1 MELSLKSTI
10 NLNNDVKMPLLGLR
24 VYKMKGC
31 EETYQTVRDA
41 LDIGYRLIDT
51 ARIYCNEKTVGKAV
65 RDSGIPRNEI
75 FVTTKLWVTDFENP
89 RQALLDSLNRLG
101 LDYADLYLIHW
112 PVKGYEKAYL
122 ELEKLQKE
130 GLCRAIGVSN
140 FKIHHIE
147 SLFEHGATVVPQI
160 NQTEIHP
167 LNTEEELMGW
177 CRRQKIAVEAY
188 SPLGSEGRL
197 ILDDPRLICMRDFYK
212 AAPSQILLRWCI
224 QRGIIAIPKAN
235 TREKLIQNSELYSFD
250 ISNSDLETISDM
262 NCNDRRNYD
271 PDKIDERPKAMYPK
285 IVEESDL

>member
-24 VYKMKGC
+24 VYKMKGGA
-31 EETYQTVRDA
+31 ETYKTVRDA
-41 LDIGYRLIDT
+41 LDVGYRLIDT
-51 ARIYCNEKTVGKAV
+51 ARIYCNEKAVGKAV
-65 RDSGIPRNEI
+65 RDSGIPRNDI
-75 FVTTKLWVTDFENP
+75 FITTKLWVTDFDNP
-89 RQALLDSLNRLG
+89 RQALLDSLKRLG
-101 LDYADLYLIHW
+101 LDYVDLYLIHW

-122 ELEKLQKE
+122 ELEKLQHE

-147 SLFEHGATVVPQI
+147 SLFEHGATVVPQV

-177 CRRQKIAVEAY
+177 CRRKKIAVEAY

-197 ILDDPRLICMRDFYK
+197 ILDDPRLICMRDYYK

-224 QRGIIAIPKAN
+224 QRGIVAIPKAN
-235 TREKLIQNSELYSFD
+235 TKEKLIQNSELYNFD

-271 PDKIDERPKAMYPK
+271 PDKIDYRPKVMYPK
-285 IVEESDL
+285 IVEEPDL

>member
-24 VYKMKGC
+24 VYKMKGGA
-31 EETYQTVRDA
+31 ETYKTVMDA
-41 LDIGYRLIDT
+41 LDVGYRLIDT
-51 ARIYCNEKTVGKAV
+51 ARIYCNEKAVGKAV

-75 FVTTKLWVTDFENP
+75 FITTKLWVTDFDNP
-89 RQALLDSLNRLG
+89 RQALLDSLKRLG
-101 LDYADLYLIHW
+101 LGYVDLYLIHW

-122 ELEKLQKE
+122 ELEKLQHE

-147 SLFEHGATVVPQI
+147 SLFEHGATVVPQV

-177 CRRQKIAVEAY
+177 CRRKKIAVEAY

-197 ILDDPRLICMRDFYK
+197 ILDDPRLICMRDYYK

-224 QRGIIAIPKAN
+224 QRGIVAIPKAN
-235 TREKLIQNSELYSFD
+235 TKEKLIQNSELYNFD

-271 PDKIDERPKAMYPK
+271 PDKIDDRPKVMYPK
-285 IVEESDL
+285 IVEEPDL

>member
-24 VYKMKGC
+24 VYKMKCGA
-31 EETYQTVRDA
+31 ETYKTVRDA
-41 LDIGYRLIDT
+41 LDVGYRLIDT
-51 ARIYCNEKTVGKAV
+51 ARIYCNEKAVGKAV

-75 FVTTKLWVTDFENP
+75 FVTTKLWVTDFDNP
-89 RQALLDSLNRLG
+89 RQALLDSLKRLG
-101 LDYADLYLIHW
+101 LDYVDLYLIHW
-112 PVKGYEKAYL
+112 PVKSYEKAYL
-122 ELEKLQKE
+122 ELEKLQQE

-147 SLFEHGATVVPQI
+147 SLFEHGATVIPQV

-177 CRRQKIAVEAY
+177 CRRKKIAVEAY

-197 ILDDPRLICMRDFYK
+197 ILDDPRLICMRDYYK

-224 QRGIIAIPKAN
+224 QRGIVAIPKAN
-235 TREKLIQNSELYSFD
+235 TKEKLIQNSELYNFD

-271 PDKIDERPKAMYPK
+271 PDKIDDRPKVMYPK
-285 IVEESDL
+285 IVEEPDL

>member
-1 MELSLKSTI
+1 MELSLKSTV

-24 VYKMKGC
+24 VYKMKGS

-51 ARIYCNEKTVGKAV
+51 ARIYCNEKAVGKAV

-75 FVTTKLWVTDFENP
+75 FVTTKLWVTDYENP
-89 RQALLDSLNRLG
+89 RQALLDSLKRLG
-101 LDYADLYLIHW
+101 LDYVDLYLIHW

-177 CRRQKIAVEAY
+177 CRRKKIAVEAY

-271 PDKIDERPKAMYPK
+271 PDKIDERQKAMYPK

>member
-24 VYKMKGC
+24 VYKMKGV
-31 EETYQTVRDA
+31 EETYKTVRDA
-41 LDIGYRLIDT
+41 LDVGYRLIDT
-51 ARIYCNEKTVGKAV
+51 ARIYCNEKAVGKAV
-65 RDSGIPRNEI
+65 CDSGIPRNEI
-75 FVTTKLWVTDFENP
+75 FITTKLWVTDFDNP
-89 RQALLDSLNRLG
+89 GQALLDSLKRLG
-101 LDYADLYLIHW
+101 LDYVDLYLIHW
-112 PVKGYEKAYL
+112 PVKGYETAYL
-122 ELEKLQKE
+122 ELEKLQQE

-147 SLFEHGATVVPQI
+147 SLFEHGATVVPQV

-177 CRRQKIAVEAY
+177 CRRKKIAVEAY

-197 ILDDPRLICMRDFYK
+197 ILDDPRLICMRDYYK

-224 QRGIIAIPKAN
+224 QRGIVAIPKAN
-235 TREKLIQNSELYSFD
+235 TKEKLIQNSELYNFD

-271 PDKIDERPKAMYPK
+271 PDKIDYRPKVMYPK
-285 IVEESDL
+285 IVEEPAL

>member
-24 VYKMKGC
+24 VYKMKGG
-31 EETYQTVRDA
+31 EETYKTVRDA
-41 LDIGYRLIDT
+41 LDVGYRLIDT
-51 ARIYCNEKTVGKAV
+51 ARIYCNEKAVGKAV

-75 FVTTKLWVTDFENP
+75 FVTTKLWVTDFDNP
-89 RQALLDSLNRLG
+89 RQALLDSLKRLG
-101 LDYADLYLIHW
+101 LDYVDLYLIHW

-122 ELEKLQKE
+122 ELEKLQHE

-147 SLFEHGATVVPQI
+147 SLFEHGATVIPQV

-177 CRRQKIAVEAY
+177 CRRKKIAVEAY

-197 ILDDPRLICMRDFYK
+197 ILDDPRLICMRDYYK

-224 QRGIIAIPKAN
+224 QRGIVAIPKAN
-235 TREKLIQNSELYSFD
+235 TKEKLIQIVSF
-250 ISNSDLETISDM
+250 ITLIFQIQIL
-262 NCNDRRNYD
+262 RQYL
-271 PDKIDERPKAMYPK
+271 I
-285 IVEESDL
+285 

>member
-24 VYKMKGC
+24 VYKMKGGA
-31 EETYQTVRDA
+31 ETYKTVRDA
-41 LDIGYRLIDT
+41 LDVGYRLIDT
-51 ARIYCNEKTVGKAV
+51 ARIYCNEKAVGKAV
-65 RDSGIPRNEI
+65 RDSGIPRNDI
-75 FVTTKLWVTDFENP
+75 FITTKLWVTDFDNP
-89 RQALLDSLNRLG
+89 RQALLDSLKRLV
-101 LDYADLYLIHW
+101 LDYVDLYLIHW
-112 PVKGYEKAYL
+112 PVKGYETAYL
-122 ELEKLQKE
+122 ELEKLQHE

-147 SLFEHGATVVPQI
+147 SLFEHGATVVPQV

-177 CRRQKIAVEAY
+177 CRRKKIAVEAY

-197 ILDDPRLICMRDFYK
+197 ILDDPRLICMRDYYK

-224 QRGIIAIPKAN
+224 QRGIVAIPKAN
-235 TREKLIQNSELYSFD
+235 TKEKLIQNSELYNFD

-271 PDKIDERPKAMYPK
+271 PDKIDDRPKVMYPK
-285 IVEESDL
+285 IVEEPDL

>member
-24 VYKMKGC
+24 VYKMKGGA
-31 EETYQTVRDA
+31 ETYKTVRDA
-41 LDIGYRLIDT
+41 LDVGYRLIDT
-51 ARIYCNEKTVGKAV
+51 ARIYCNEKAVGKAV

-75 FVTTKLWVTDFENP
+75 FITTKLWVTDFDNP
-89 RQALLDSLNRLG
+89 RQALLDSLKRLG
-101 LDYADLYLIHW
+101 LDYVDLYLIHW

-122 ELEKLQKE
+122 ELEKLQHE

-147 SLFEHGATVVPQI
+147 SLFEHGATVIPQV

-167 LNTEEELMGW
+167 LNTEEELMW
-177 CRRQKIAVEAY
+177 WSRRKKIAVEAY

-197 ILDDPRLICMRDFYK
+197 ILDDPRLICMRDYYK

-224 QRGIIAIPKAN
+224 QRGIVAIPKAN
-235 TREKLIQNSELYSFD
+235 TKEKLIQNSELYNFD

-262 NCNDRRNYD
+262 NCNDRRNFD
-271 PDKIDERPKAMYPK
+271 PDKIDDRPKVMYPK
-285 IVEESDL
+285 IVEEPDL

>member
-24 VYKMKGC
+24 VYKMKGV
-31 EETYQTVRDA
+31 EETYKTVRDA
-41 LDIGYRLIDT
+41 LDVGYRLIDT
-51 ARIYCNEKTVGKAV
+51 ARIYCNEKAVGKAV

-75 FVTTKLWVTDFENP
+75 FITTKLWVTDFDNP
-89 RQALLDSLNRLG
+89 GQALLDSLKRLG
-101 LDYADLYLIHW
+101 LDYVDLYLIHW
-112 PVKGYEKAYL
+112 PVKGYETAYL
-122 ELEKLQKE
+122 ELEKLQQE

-147 SLFEHGATVVPQI
+147 SLFEHGATVVPQV

-177 CRRQKIAVEAY
+177 CRRKKIAVEAY

-197 ILDDPRLICMRDFYK
+197 ILDDPRLICMRDYYK

-224 QRGIIAIPKAN
+224 QRGIVAIPKAN
-235 TREKLIQNSELYSFD
+235 TKEKLIQNSELYNFD

-271 PDKIDERPKAMYPK
+271 PDKIDYRPKVMYPK
-285 IVEESDL
+285 IVEEPDL